1 MHLWKLY
8 NPVSMQATETA
19 PAAPRVGVAMAT
31 ALRQLRHMIVTGEL
45 APGEQIRQQET
56 ADLLG
61 VSRVPLREAM
71 NVLANQGLLLH
82 RPNQGYFVV
91 KRAPGELAQIRRMMH
106 ALENELVKTMTWP
119 DKKGLAQLRAL
130 NARMRET
137 VRKTE
142 WAQLA
147 TLNRDF
153 HFAIYTLSPDHL
165 ILAEV
170 QRLWSLADPF
180 VLVKFESIEARA
192 RTVDEHEEVVDA
204 LQAQNRPAFRRAM
217 EHHRTSSMQGVA
229 SALGSGPDPH
239 GLRRLQER

>member
-1 MHLWKLY
+1 MG
-8 NPVSMQATETA
+8 
-19 PAAPRVGVAMAT
+19 AA
-31 ALRQLRHMIVTGEL
+31 LQQLRHMIVTGEL

-91 KRAPGELAQIRRMMH
+91 KRAAGELAQIRRMMH
-106 ALENELVKTMTWP
+106 ALEGELVKTMEWP
-119 DKKGLAQLRAL
+119 DKKALAHLRAL

-137 VRKTE
+137 VRKPE

-153 HFAIYTLSPDHL
+153 HFAINALSPDHL
-165 ILAEV
+165 ISAEV

-180 VLVKFESIEARA
+180 ILVKFERTEARA
-192 RTVDEHEEVVDA
+192 RTVDEHEEIIDA
-204 LQAQNRPAFRRAM
+204 LQAQDRVAFRRAM
-217 EHHRTSSMQGVA
+217 EHHRTSSMQGVTTVIGT
-229 SALGSGPDPH
+229 GSDPH
-239 GLRRLQER
+239 GLRRLQGR

>member
-1 MHLWKLY
+1 
-8 NPVSMQATETA
+8 MQETETA
-19 PAAPRVGVAMAT
+19 SAQPRVAVAMST
-31 ALRQLRHMIVTGEL
+31 ALQQLRHMIVTGEL

-82 RPNQGYFVV
+82 RPNQGYFVI

-106 ALENELVKTMTWP
+106 ALENELAKTMEWP
-119 DKKGLAQLRAL
+119 DRKALAQLRAL

-137 VRKTE
+137 VRKPDWT
-142 WAQLA
+142 QLS

-153 HFAIYTLSPDHL
+153 HFAIYALSPDHL

-180 VLVKFESIEARA
+180 VLVKFENMEARA
-192 RTVDEHEEVVDA
+192 RTVDEHEEIVDA
-204 LQAQNRPAFRRAM
+204 LQAQDRAAFRRAM
-217 EHHRTSSMQGVA
+217 DHHRTSSMQGVTTA
-229 SALGSGPDPH
+229 IGTSPDPH
-239 GLRRLQER
+239 GLKRLQGR

>member
-1 MHLWKLY
+1 MEQL
-8 NPVSMQATETA
+8 ETV
-19 PAAPRVGVAMAT
+19 PAAPRVGVAMAS
-31 ALRQLRHMIVTGEL
+31 ALERLRHMIVTGEL

-91 KRAPGELAQIRRMMH
+91 KRAAGELAQIRRMLH
-106 ALENELVKTMTWP
+106 ALENELIKTVEWP
-119 DKKGLAQLRAL
+119 DARQLAHLRAL
-130 NARMRET
+130 NAKMRDT
-137 VRKTE
+137 IRRTD

-147 TLNRDF
+147 TLNHEF
-153 HFAIYTLSPDHL
+153 HFGIFALSPDKL
-165 ILAEV
+165 ILSEV

-192 RTVDEHEEVVDA
+192 RTVDEHEDVIAA
-204 LQAQNRPAFRRAM
+204 LAAQDRTGLRKAM
-217 EHHRTSSMQGVA
+217 EHHRASSMQGVN
-229 SALGSGPDPH
+229 STLGAGPDPH
-239 GLRRLQER
+239 GLRRLQAR

>member
-1 MHLWKLY
+1 M
-8 NPVSMQATETA
+8 PDTETVIA
-19 PAAPRVGVAMAT
+19 QPRVGIAMGT
-31 ALRQLRHMIVTGEL
+31 ALQRLRHMIVTGEL

-106 ALENELVKTMTWP
+106 ALENELAKTMDWP
-119 DKKGLAQLRAL
+119 DKKALAQLRSL
-130 NARMRET
+130 NARMRDT
-137 VRKTE
+137 VRKPE
-142 WAQLA
+142 WAELA

-153 HFAIYTLSPDHL
+153 HFAIYAFSPDHL
-165 ILAEV
+165 IQAEV

-180 VLVKFESIEARA
+180 TLVKFESMEARA
-192 RTVDEHEEVVDA
+192 RTVDEHDEIIEA
-204 LQAQNRPAFRRAM
+204 LQAQDRPAFRRAM
-217 EHHRTSSMQGVA
+217 DHHRASSMQGVS

-239 GLRRLQER
+239 GLRRLQGR